1 MARTENPLISIVL
14 PVFNEEAGIKHTIEI
29 LENYVASQPE
39 EYELIFVDDGCVDR
53 SATIIQE
60 AEQQYDNIRLIQFS
74 RNFGHQLAI
83 TAGIRYASGDAVVVM
98 DADLQDPPSVIP
110 AMVSKWRD
118 GYDVVYGKR
127 LQRDG
132 ESWFKKFSAS
142 AFYRILHKLANI
154 DIPLDTGDFRLM
166 DRKVVKVL
174 SKMDEPDPFV
184 RGMVSW
190 VGFKQ
195 TAVEYE
201 RDERTAGTTKYPLSK
216 MLHLSMNGITSFSDV
231 PLKLVN
237 VVGALMI
244 AIGVIYGF
252 VSLFTG
258 FATLQFAIFSM
269 FELFGISL
277 LMLGIVSAYLYRIF
291 ETSRERPLYVVA
303 KTSGFQQ
310 ERRPEIKQIN
320 EHVM

>member
-1 MARTENPLISIVL
+1 MARNQDPLISIVL
-14 PVFNEEAGIKHTIEI
+14 PVFNEEAGIQHTIDI

-39 EYELIFVDDGCVDR
+39 AYELIFVDDGCRDR

-60 AEQQYDNIRLIQFS
+60 AEQQYSNIRLVQFS

-83 TAGIRYASGDAVVVM
+83 TAGIRYTSGDAVVVM

-110 AMVSKWRD
+110 EMVKKWQA

-127 LQRDG
+127 LERDG
-132 ESWFKKFSAS
+132 ESWFKKVSAS
-142 AFYRILHKLANI
+142 AFYRILHQLANI

-195 TAVEYE
+195 TAVTYE

-216 MLHLSMNGITSFSDV
+216 MLHLAANGVTSFSDV

-237 VVGALMI
+237 VLGSVII
-244 AIGVIYGF
+244 AIGLIYGI

-258 FATLQFAIFSM
+258 FTTLQFAIVSM
-269 FELFGISL
+269 FVLFGTL
-277 LMLGIVSAYLYRIF
+277 MLMLGIISAYLYRIF

-303 KTSGFQQ
+303 KTSGFKNKATQL
-310 ERRPEIKQIN
+310 KQADS
-320 EHVM
+320 M